1 MSAIE
6 FYDNRGLE
14 CKTLIWVHSLN
25 CYDTFVVRSVNYNE
39 EIMIVAGVD
48 IFRSREQDW
57 FRKLNEDI
65 PRLYILKE
73 EY

>member
-1 MSAIE
+1 MTAIE

-14 CKTLIWVHSLN
+14 GKTLIWVHNLD
-25 CYDTFVVRSVNYNE
+25 CCDTFIVKGVNYDE

-48 IFRSREQDW
+48 IFRSREQGW
-57 FRKLNEDI
+57 FRKLKEDI